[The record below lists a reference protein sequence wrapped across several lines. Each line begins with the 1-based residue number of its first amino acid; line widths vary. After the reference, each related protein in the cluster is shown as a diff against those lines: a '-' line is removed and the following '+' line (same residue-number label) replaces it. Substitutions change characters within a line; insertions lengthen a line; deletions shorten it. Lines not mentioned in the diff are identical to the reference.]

1 MPAPAF
7 TIEALEPASCL
18 LQAAHDWAL
27 QETQLDWIDLEVLTS
42 NLPARGLVA
51 GPWRPLSASPYRAF
65 ASRPTV

>member
-42 NLPARGLVA
+42 NLPARAPG
-51 GPWRPLSASPYRAF
+51 YTFMTQAF
-65 ASRPTV
+65 V